1 MLSFINKSM
10 FLLNFYLL
18 LIFRIKE
25 EMKISFLI
33 FISFTVVCAQKPPSS
48 ITSVKQSVQDLN
60 NFCMGK
66 TLDFCS
72 KEHMEIAMSFL
83 LKQQDQLMKNLEKEL
98 SKKILFYFRVH

>member
-1 MLSFINKSM
+1 
-10 FLLNFYLL
+10 
-18 LIFRIKE
+18 
-25 EMKISFLI
+25 MKIVFLI

-98 SKKILFYFRVH
+98 REAKKAETKRRRNQMTNKMMIHKFRQHFLDRHL